1 MRLHIN
7 GVGMVRGGGETH
19 LDAFVRALIEVRPN
33 WDVFLY
39 ASRSGREISVPGV
52 RTEYVNRSSWRRI
65 GWDSTTVGRRAG
77 GAGADVLLNMANYGP
92 VHSPVPSVLY
102 QANTKYFDRAWVR
115 RMSRTQGAMAF
126 LRRELAF
133 MAMRDSAAVVVPS
146 KAMGDYLRSWRGC
159 PRFVSIE
166 VVPHGIN
173 LDRFRFVP
181 TPRSNRVRIVAL
193 GDEYPHK
200 DHGLL
205 VDMMGE
211 LRRREVEAILELTVR
226 NDDSLRHVAALR
238 ERIRATGLE
247 KRIRLVGRVD
257 APSFLADADVMVM
270 PSVTESFGFPILE
283 AMASGVPVVASSIPA
298 TMELLGDLGSYFP
311 VGDAIAAADGVV
323 SILEA
328 DPSKIRLQVESAREV
343 ACRYTWEANA
353 RRIAGLIESVA
364 ETAGGVDEG
373 DLDDDADL
381 TN

>member
-1 MRLHIN
+1 
-7 GVGMVRGGGETH
+7 
-19 LDAFVRALIEVRPN
+19 
-33 WDVFLY
+33 
-39 ASRSGREISVPGV
+39 
-52 RTEYVNRSSWRRI
+52 
-65 GWDSTTVGRRAG
+65 
-77 GAGADVLLNMANYGP
+77 
-92 VHSPVPSVLY
+92 
-102 QANTKYFDRAWVR
+102 
-115 RMSRTQGAMAF
+115 MSRTQGAKAF

-133 MAMRDSAAVVVPS
+133 MAMRGSEVVVVPS

-159 PRFVSIE
+159 PRSASIE

-173 LDRFRFVP
+173 LDRFRFIP

-364 ETAGGVDEG
+364 ETIVAGVMFGLLGQHEHQHVLEAGAFALAAGSIGFAPFNFPTARVFLADVGSYFAGAWLAVLIAGYLILPSLIEHRRSLPALGGRTSWVDR
-373 DLDDDADL
+373 
-381 TN
+381 